1 MKLKVKTIFWV
12 NWIEMFVESFSSL
25 VNMDWF
31 STNMNENNW
40 IVEYLSSHLGV
51 GALYLFLTLDWSDS
65 IWSDP
70 SIASDPSS
78 KQSKSMTPAAVLM
91 SPSKLPSIVSS
102 WSSCNKRSLWSCSWT
117 IFLIKLGFVNLEFWI
132 FKIFLGFWKPIS
144 LSNVSELSSSNK
156 FTFYLFF

>member
-1 MKLKVKTIFWV
+1 VSCHLPGKWVGASDMELEMKLKVKTIFWV

-117 IFLIKLGFVNLEFWI
+117 IFLIK
-132 FKIFLGFWKPIS
+132 IS
-144 LSNVSELSSSNK
+144 LAYRIRQFGILD
-156 FTFYLFF
+156 L